1 MAAITPLPSQPGPE
15 QGSRPAWRAAPGDG
29 PARGP
34 GRPLRAAPEPPG
46 GAAVPAGR
54 AAVPALGMLREG
66 ERTGRLIH
74 LEEIPARPG
83 VPAAWPDWVPA
94 ELTAALDRCGVR
106 TPWSHQV
113 IAADHA
119 RHGRHVIISTG
130 TASGK
135 SLGYLVPALTGIR
148 EGGTVLYIA
157 PTKALAADQL
167 AAIRALALPGVRA
180 VTLDGDS
187 SAGERAWA
195 RSHADY
201 LLTNPDMLHHVL
213 LPQHRRWSGFLGHL
227 RYVIIDECHG
237 YRGVFGSH
245 VGHVVR
251 RLRRVA
257 AHHAPAASPVFILAS
272 ATARHPG
279 ETARRLTGLAAEE
292 VTADGSPRGPVS
304 FAMWEPPLTPARG
317 EAGAPVR
324 RTATAEAAEL
334 LAGMVRKDVA
344 TLAFAR
350 SRQGA
355 ESVALHAKRLLAE
368 QGAGRHAA
376 RVAAYRS
383 GYLAEDRRS
392 VEAALR
398 DGRLTGLATT
408 TALELGVNIT
418 GLDAVLIAGWPG
430 TRASLWQQA
439 GRAGRRGTGAVA
451 VLIARDDPLDTYLVH
466 HPEILRHPVEA
477 TVLDPDNP
485 YVLAPHLCAAAAE
498 LPLTEADLALFGAG
512 AAVVAEDLCRRS
524 LLRRRPSGWYWTRRA
539 RAARMTSLRG
549 TGAEPVKIVEETTGR
564 LVGTVDEPSAHVLA
578 HDGATYLHQG
588 DTYLVST
595 LDLADGVALVGL
607 GDPGYVTSARQVTK
621 IEVVGQQRQMR
632 WDEAQVCFGD
642 VQVTRQVT
650 SFVRRRADTGRPLG
664 EVPLDLPPRTLRT
677 RAMWWTVSAAQA
689 AWLAGSGV
697 DLPGAAHAAEH
708 ASIGLLPLFATC
720 DRWDIGGVSTD
731 LHPATG
737 RLTVFVYDGHEGGAG
752 FAERGFDAAAAW
764 LAATRQ
770 AIASCECEAG
780 CPSCIQSPKCGNG
793 NMPLSKSGALALL
806 DTVLAA
812 SGPRAAGPGEKG
824 AALAGGE
831 SEGRRTVRPWGGG
844 AEPASSKAY
853 LESGPRTHFRTSKD
867 LPQ

>member
-1 MAAITPLPSQPGPE
+1 
-15 QGSRPAWRAAPGDG
+15 
-29 PARGP
+29 
-34 GRPLRAAPEPPG
+34 
-46 GAAVPAGR
+46 
-54 AAVPALGMLREG
+54 MLRDG

-74 LEEIPARPG
+74 LEQIAGRTG
-83 VPAAWPDWVPA
+83 VPAPWPDWVPA
-94 ELTAALDRCGVR
+94 EVTSALGRRGVR
-106 TPWSHQV
+106 TPWAHQV
-113 IAADHA
+113 TAADHA
-119 RHGRHVIISTG
+119 RHGRNVIISTG

-135 SLGYLVPALTGIR
+135 SLGYLLPALTGIL
-148 EGGTVLYIA
+148 EGGTALYIA

-167 AAIRALALPGVRA
+167 AAIQALGLPGVRA
-180 VTLDGDS
+180 AALDGDT

-195 RSHADY
+195 RSHAGY

-213 LPQHRRWSGFLGHL
+213 LPQHRRWPGFFSRL
-227 RYVIIDECHG
+227 RYVIVDECHG

-245 VGHVVR
+245 VGHVLR

-257 AHHAPAASPVFILAS
+257 GHHARDTHPVFILAS
-272 ATARHPG
+272 ATAGQPG

-292 VTADGSPRGPVS
+292 VTADGSPHGPVS

-334 LAGMVRKDVA
+334 LAGLVREDVA
-344 TLAFAR
+344 TLAFVR
-350 SRQGA
+350 SRRAA
-355 ESVALHAKRLLAE
+355 EAVALHARRLLTE
-368 QGAGRHAA
+368 QGAADRAT

-383 GYLAEDRRS
+383 GYLAEDRRR

-398 DGRLTGLATT
+398 GGRLTGLATT

-477 TVLDPDNP
+477 TVLDPGNP

-498 LPLTEADLALFGAG
+498 LPLTEADLALFGPG
-512 AAVVAEDLCRRS
+512 AAAVAEDLCRRS
-524 LLRRRPSGWYWTRRA
+524 LLRRRPSAWYWTRRA
-539 RAARMTSLRG
+539 HAARMTSLRG
-549 TGAEPVKIVEETTGR
+549 TGADPVKIVEETTGR

-588 DTYLVST
+588 DTYLVSA
-595 LDLADGVALVGL
+595 LDLADGVALVEL
-607 GDPGYVTSARQVTK
+607 GDPGYVTSARQVTD
-621 IEVVGQQRQMR
+621 IEIIGQQRQVR
-632 WDEAQVCFGD
+632 WGDAQVCFGD
-642 VQVTRQVT
+642 VEVTRQVI
-650 SFVRRRADTGRPLG
+650 SYIRRRPDSGRPLG
-664 EVPLDLPPRTLRT
+664 ETPLNLPPRTLCT
-677 RAMWWTVSAAQA
+677 RAMWWTVSDAQA
-689 AWLAGSGV
+689 VRLAAAGV

-731 LHPATG
+731 VHPATG

-752 FAERGFDAAAAW
+752 FAERGYEAAAAW
-764 LAATRQ
+764 LTATRQ
-770 AIASCECEAG
+770 AIESCECEAG

-793 NMPLSKSGALALL
+793 NSPLSKTGALALL
-806 DTVLAA
+806 GTLLAGLA
-812 SGPRAAGPGEKG
+812 PGTGPEGERG

-853 LESGPRTHFRTSKD
+853 RESGLRAHFRTTKD
-867 LPQ
+867 LPRQGELKHMPRDLDSAGED

>member
-1 MAAITPLPSQPGPE
+1 M
-15 QGSRPAWRAAPGDG
+15 PAF
-29 PARGP
+29 
-34 GRPLRAAPEPPG
+34 
-46 GAAVPAGR
+46 
-54 AAVPALGMLREG
+54 GMLREG

-74 LEEIPARPG
+74 LEHIAGRTA
-83 VPAAWPDWVPA
+83 VPAPWPDWVPA
-94 ELTAALDRCGVR
+94 EVTKALGRRGVR
-106 TPWSHQV
+106 APWSHQV
-113 IAADHA
+113 TAADHA
-119 RHGRHVIISTG
+119 RHGRNVIISTG

-135 SLGYLVPALTGIR
+135 SLGYLLPALTGIL
-148 EGGTVLYIA
+148 EGGTALYIA

-167 AAIRALALPGVRA
+167 AAVRALGLPGVRA
-180 VTLDGDS
+180 AALDGDT

-213 LPQHRRWSGFLGHL
+213 LPQHRRWPGFFSRL
-227 RYVIIDECHG
+227 RYVIVDECHG

-245 VGHVVR
+245 VGHVLR

-257 AHHAPAASPVFILAS
+257 AHHARDTHPVFILAS
-272 ATARHPG
+272 ATAGQPG

-292 VTADGSPRGPVS
+292 VTADGSPHGPVS

-334 LAGMVRKDVA
+334 LAGLVREDVA
-344 TLAFAR
+344 TLAFVR
-350 SRQGA
+350 SRRGA
-355 ESVALHAKRLLAE
+355 EAVALHTRRLLTE
-368 QGAGRHAA
+368 QGAGDRAS

-383 GYLAEDRRS
+383 GYLAEDRRR

-398 DGRLTGLATT
+398 GGRLTGLATT

-466 HPEILRHPVEA
+466 HPEILRQPVEA
-477 TVLDPDNP
+477 TVLDPGNP

-498 LPLTEADLALFGAG
+498 LPLTEADLALFGPG
-512 AAVVAEDLCRRS
+512 AAAVAEDLCRRS

-539 RAARMTSLRG
+539 HAARMTSLRG

-588 DTYLVST
+588 DTYLVAA

-607 GDPGYVTSARQVTK
+607 GDPGYVTSARQVTD
-621 IEVVGQQRQMR
+621 IEIIGQQRQMQWGDAR
-632 WDEAQVCFGD
+632 VCFGD
-642 VQVTRQVT
+642 VEVTRQVISYT
-650 SFVRRRADTGRPLG
+650 RRRADSGRPLG
-664 EVPLDLPPRTLRT
+664 ETPLDLPPRTLCT
-677 RAMWWTVSAAQA
+677 RAMWWTVSDAQA
-689 AWLAGSGV
+689 GRLTAAGV

-731 LHPATG
+731 VHPATG

-752 FAERGFDAAAAW
+752 FAERGYEAAAAW
-764 LAATRQ
+764 LTATRQ
-770 AIASCECEAG
+770 AIESCECEAG

-793 NMPLSKSGALALL
+793 NMPLSKTGALALL
-806 DTVLAA
+806 GTLLANRDPGT
-812 SGPRAAGPGEKG
+812 GPDGKRG

-831 SEGRRTVRPWGGG
+831 SEGRRTVRPWGE
-844 AEPASSKAY
+844 EPNRLQVKLIANRVRGHT
-853 LESGPRTHFRTSKD
+853 SGQTKD
-867 LPQ
+867 LPHQ